1 MTPEML
7 EQVGLIA
14 GAVLTLCIFSYLL
27 GDNALYRIAIHI
39 FIGAAAGFVLLT
51 ALESVLIPWLSVTAL
66 STPFEPA
73 RLVIGLLPFIFGLL
87 LIYKGRRRLSRL
99 GDLGVVIVLGVGT
112 ALALLGAVN
121 GTLLPLAGQTGRAFR
136 PENALN
142 GFIGLIGTLSV
153 LVYFTYLGLRRLSG
167 EVTQFLPVRF
177 IGLIGQGFIAVT
189 LGATYGLLIL
199 SALTALSGVLA
210 ERLFILIGR

>member
-1 MTPEML
+1 MTPETL
-7 EQVGLIA
+7 EQVGLVV

-27 GDNALYRIAIHI
+27 GDNFLYRIAIHI
-39 FIGAAAGFVLLT
+39 FIGAAAGFVLLAT
-51 ALESVLIPWLSVTAL
+51 VESVLIPWLSATVF
-66 STPFEPA
+66 STPFELP
-73 RLVIGLLPFIFGLL
+73 RLGVGLLPFLFGLL
-87 LIYKGRRRLSRL
+87 LVYKGSPRLSRL
-99 GDLGVVIVLGVGT
+99 GDFGVVIVLGVGT

-121 GTLLPLAGQTGRAFR
+121 GTLLPLIGEAARAFR

-153 LVYFTYLGLRRLSG
+153 LVYFTYVGLRRLSG

-177 IGLIGQGFIAVT
+177 IGLIGQGFIAIT

-210 ERLFILIGR
+210 DRLFILVGR

>member
-51 ALESVLIPWLSVTAL
+51 AVESVLIPWLSVTAL
-66 STPFEPA
+66 STPFEPS

-142 GFIGLIGTLSV
+142 GLIGLIGTLSV
-153 LVYFTYLGLRRLSG
+153 LVYFTYVGLRRLSG

-177 IGLIGQGFIAVT
+177 IGLIGQGFIAIT

-199 SALTALSGVLA
+199 SALTALSSVLA